1 MLCTELMLLSI
12 FSRVFTMKP
21 VMMFNVL
28 FNVEIQLIQVI
39 QVMQVDKSRLPKCG
53 CKYAMQTLN
62 TNTVTMK
69 YASIEVVMLT
79 H

>member
-1 MLCTELMLLSI
+1 MLCTEFMLLSI
-12 FSRVFTMKP
+12 FSRVFTMTP

-39 QVMQVDKSRLPKCG
+39 QVMQVDKCRVPKCG
-53 CKYAMQTLN
+53 YKDAMQTLN

-69 YASIEVVMLT
+69 YASIEVVMST

>member
-12 FSRVFTMKP
+12 FSRVFTMMP

-39 QVMQVDKSRLPKCG
+39 QVMQVDKCRVPKCG
-53 CKYAMQTLN
+53 YKDAMQTLN
-62 TNTVTMK
+62 TNTLTMK
-69 YASIEVVMLT
+69 YPTIEVIMLT
-79 H
+79 Q

>member
-12 FSRVFTMKP
+12 FSRVFTMMP
-21 VMMFNVL
+21 VMMFNVV
-28 FNVEIQLIQVI
+28 FNVEIQQIQVI
-39 QVMQVDKSRLPKCG
+39 QLMQVDKCRFPKCA
-53 CKYAMQTLN
+53 CKDAMQTLN
-62 TNTVTMK
+62 TNTATMK